1 MQVTFCGTG
10 SALPSSTRLQTG
22 IHIQHKSH
30 HLLVDCG
37 SGVMHRLAQAGI
49 DHRSVDTVLLTHTHL
64 DHVADLATLAKARYL
79 DGHPEFTVIG
89 PPGTRTSCETLFA
102 IDNLRD
108 RVALTITEIDFDQ
121 RTIDLGPHT
130 ITYVGTPHT
139 TQSLAYRFGDALTI
153 SGDTAPTP
161 AVADMADGTE
171 VFVHECSFT
180 DDRTT
185 ETHTTPSALG
195 ELLETTGI
203 TVDRIVL
210 THLFPET
217 EPYAETV
224 RQTVSGYTDAT
235 VQVAADGTEISI
247 G

>member
-22 IHIQHKSH
+22 IHIQHNGH

-37 SGVMHRLAQAGI
+37 SGVTHRLAQAGI

-64 DHVADLATLAKARYL
+64 DHVADLSTLAKARYL
-79 DGHPEFTVIG
+79 DGYPEFTVIG
-89 PPGTRTSCETLFA
+89 PPGTRSSCETLFT
-102 IDNLRD
+102 IDNLHD
-108 RVALTITEIDFDQ
+108 RVELTVTEIDLDQ
-121 RTIDLGPHT
+121 NTIDIGPHA
-130 ITYVGTPHT
+130 IEYVQTAHT
-139 TQSLAYRFGDALTI
+139 KQSLAYRFGDALTI
-153 SGDTAPTP
+153 SGDTAPRP

-195 ELLETTGI
+195 ELLEKTGI
-203 TVDRIVL
+203 TVNRIVL

-217 EPYAETV
+217 EPHVETI
-224 RQTVSGYTDAT
+224 RQTVSEYTDAT
-235 VQVAADGTEISI
+235 VQVAADGTQILI